1 MLARHASFQFSGL
14 ALVSLAFAAPAA
26 AQSRTSPLDG
36 QPTVRH
42 KEELRDGRFEI
53 TPTFEASISAPFK
66 NTLAG
71 GLKIE
76 YHITDVFSV
85 DALFF
90 FGSSLNT
97 GLLDQVA
104 DSLPTTDAPA
114 SMDLT
119 PSRTTALSHANSI
132 PIHGGVGLTFTP
144 FFGKLALFQKAFLAY
159 DIYLSGGFGFAK
171 TENDFQGDDKA
182 TTCEQFCDDAT
193 KDPRDKFTDPRN
205 DGPHNAAF
213 NPGVQFGGGL
223 HLFFN
228 NWAALDI
235 YVRDYMFGDN
245 PSGLDFNND
254 NRVDDS
260 DRRFLSHLFVG
271 VGIAFYLPTTAKISR

>member
-1 MLARHASFQFSGL
+1 MLARHASLLISGL
-14 ALVSLAFAAPAA
+14 ALVLLLAFAAPAS

-42 KEELRDGRFEI
+42 KEELRANRFEI

-66 NTLAG
+66 NTLSG

-85 DALFF
+85 DGLFF
-90 FGSSLNT
+90 FGTSINT

-104 DSLPTTDAPA
+104 DSLPATDAPF
-114 SMDLT
+114 MTDLT
-119 PSRTTALSHANSI
+119 PSRTTALNHANSI
-132 PIHGGVGLTFTP
+132 PIHGGIGLTFTP

-182 TTCEQFCDDAT
+182 TTCDQNCDDPT
-193 KDPRDKFTDPRN
+193 KPQFADPRN

-228 NWAALDI
+228 DWAALDI

-254 NRVDDS
+254 LKVDDN
-260 DRRFLSHLFVG
+260 DRRFLSHLFLG
-271 VGIAFYLPTTAKISR
+271 VGIAIYLPTTAKISR

>member
-1 MLARHASFQFSGL
+1 MLARHASFRFSGL
-14 ALVSLAFAAPAA
+14 ALVSLGIAAPAW
-26 AQSRTSPLDG
+26 AQTRVSPLDG

-42 KEELRDGRFEI
+42 KEELRDSRFEI

-66 NTLAG
+66 NTLSG
-71 GLKIE
+71 GLKLE

-85 DALFF
+85 DGLIFL
-90 FGSSLNT
+90 GTSINT
-97 GLLDQVA
+97 GLLDQVV
-104 DSLPTTDAPA
+104 DSLPATEMPYTA
-114 SMDLT
+114 DLQ
-119 PSRTTALSHANSI
+119 PSQSTALNHANKI

-144 FFGKLALFQKAFLAY
+144 FFGKLAVFQKAFLAY

-182 TTCEQFCDDAT
+182 TTCEEMCDTANPQF
-193 KDPRDKFTDPRN
+193 KDPRN
-205 DGPHNAAF
+205 DGPHNAGF

-223 HLFFN
+223 HLFFSQ
-228 NWAALDI
+228 WAALDI

-245 PSGLDFNND
+245 PSGLDFNHD
-254 NRVDDS
+254 QRVDDN

-271 VGIAFYLPTTAKISR
+271 VGIAIYLPTTAKISH